1 MTKEEAKK
9 ASNEFKKSLKT
20 ASVEEI
26 LVVVNEVTEDMR
38 MSGFR
43 KPIIKYKAEA
53 LIYNKKPHVEAT
65 TRDAYKTFVAVAR
78 ACAKDNSTMLQAIS
92 TFESKFLSSNK

>member
-1 MTKEEAKK
+1 MTNEEAKK

-20 ASVEEI
+20 ATVEEI

-53 LIYNKKPHVEAT
+53 IIHNKKPHVDAT
-65 TRDAYKTFVAVAR
+65 TRDAYKTFVVAR
-78 ACAKDNSTMLQAIS
+78 VCARDNSTMLQAIS
-92 TFESKFLSSNK
+92 SFESKFLSHK

>member
-1 MTKEEAKK
+1 LK
-9 ASNEFKKSLKT
+9 A

-26 LVVVNEVTEDMR
+26 LVVVKEVTEDMR

-53 LIYNKKPHVEAT
+53 IIHNKKPHVETT

-92 TFESKFLSSNK
+92 TFESKYLSKK